1 MSVHPWLPHI
11 ASLEQN
17 SPTATWH
24 EALAHAQ
31 CLPYLRAPFVAAEA
45 ASSAARGE
53 AELCSRALCFI
64 SLPVS
69 TGEMVSAAR
78 DRAAPAGAVPAD
90 SIAAWWCCAFPR
102 RGPDPGLLGEE
113 RLVPTRAGRA
123 AGVSLCP
130 TALASRE
137 SFALALVLVRARVS
151 LQFLRAVQ
159 LVVFVA
165 VLGV

>member
-1 MSVHPWLPHI
+1 MLHVRRVSKQKTRGASPVAAARVLRRGWLLHIVSVHPWLPHI

-45 ASSAARGE
+45 ASRAAPGE

-90 SIAAWWCCAFPR
+90 SIAAW
-102 RGPDPGLLGEE
+102 
-113 RLVPTRAGRA
+113 
-123 AGVSLCP
+123 
-130 TALASRE
+130 
-137 SFALALVLVRARVS
+137 
-151 LQFLRAVQ
+151 
-159 LVVFVA
+159 
-165 VLGV
+165 